1 MDLTQ
6 VKLNKTEWD
15 SIEIPLRPEE
25 LRIVK
30 LIMSG
35 YTDLWIKTNH
45 NTSLASYLRLSNTID
60 GLDDYLFQE
69 YFEKT
74 VQTIDPTLLPT
85 VRKVKLRKGDLMKIN
100 LNKADNLAIFN
111 VYETK
116 LLELIR
122 NICKSHAERKE
133 FHVDY
138 FTLHSLRQNLVTGM
152 NIYVINCIDTL
163 LERHADKV
171 SITKLVMDAH
181 NVIEKNKMLIHNE
194 DTTLYSHQRDI
205 FQKLQNPDMTTR
217 VATYMEAHSTY
228 KTAQEAFIKAEQ
240 ADDDDAFYAAEKAQ
254 HLASN
259 EVDRIQKPTCAN
271 LVLYTAPTGT
281 GKTLTPLALSQG
293 YAVIFVCAA
302 RHVGLALAKSA
313 ISVSRKVA
321 FAFGCDSADDIRL
334 HYAAASVY
342 SIHPRTGKIWKVDN
356 SAGEKVQIMICDVKS
371 YLCAMYYMRAFNPI
385 DNLLTFWDEPTI
397 GLDVEDHPLHEH
409 IHALWRENIVPNVVL
424 SSATL
429 PNADE
434 ISETV
439 NDFDARFGTASGMT
453 ETCLTSISSHDCKKT
468 IPLIDKAG
476 FSVMPHYLT
485 DDDYDIVY
493 RSARHCLA
501 NPTLLR
507 YLDLEECVSFIKYA
521 ETNNYIPD
529 RHMIMRRFSDL
540 SDVTMTNVKLHYINT
555 VINITPGC
563 WGAMCVGIRSLR
575 SPKLYTNNS
584 LDSSGMRITKSHS
597 IGPGTTVF
605 PSAHNPSIKLNTKD
619 GNKLTRSDS
628 VIPARTEPVTPVV
641 ASSSNPGVYITTKD
655 AYTLTDGP
663 TLFLTDDIE
672 KIAKFYLK
680 QSYIPASILSIILER
695 IDFNNGLS
703 ERIADVEQ
711 KLETLTEKL
720 DAATSSG
727 DTGGQKGSKSRVDKG
742 KKSSG
747 TTSAARDTDDTRT
760 TLGKLSQERNMLYEM
775 IKNVELDEIFV
786 PNKVPHA
793 ARWAETPDTTSGF
806 ASDISNEIICQ
817 IMAIDG
823 VNDTWKILLLMGI
836 GVFANHNSQSY
847 TEIIKRM
854 ADEQRL
860 YLIIASSDYIYG
872 TNYQFC
878 HGYLGKDIA
887 LTQQKA
893 IQSIGR
899 VGRNN
904 IQQTYSVRLRDDAQ
918 ANLLLLPSENK
929 IEVHNMNNLFTS

>member
-1 MDLTQ
+1 MDFSQ

-25 LRIVK
+25 IRVIK

-45 NTSLASYLRLSNTID
+45 NKSLATHIRISETID

-74 VQTIDPTLLPT
+74 VRSFDPTLLPNI
-85 VRKVKLRKGDLMKIN
+85 RKVKMKKGDLMKIN
-100 LNKADNLAIFN
+100 LNKADNIAVFN

-116 LLELIR
+116 LLELMR
-122 NICKSHAERKE
+122 SICECHTENKE
-133 FHVDY
+133 FHIDY
-138 FTLHSLRQNLVTGM
+138 FTLYNLRKNFVPRLNTH
-152 NIYVINCIDTL
+152 ILRCIDII
-163 LERHADKV
+163 LERHAD
-171 SITKLVMDAH
+171 SIEIQKLVLDAH

-205 FQKLQNPDMTTR
+205 FQILQNPNMKERLAEYLD
-217 VATYMEAHSTY
+217 AESTY
-228 KTAQEAFIKAEQ
+228 KLTEAEFINAEQ
-240 ADDDDAFYAAEKAQ
+240 GDDDELFYDAEKIRNDAQ
-254 HLASN
+254 RKLNSFST
-259 EVDRIQKPTCAN
+259 PTSAN

-313 ISVSRKVA
+313 ISVGRKIA

-342 SIHPRTGKIWKVDN
+342 STHPKTGKIWKVDN

-397 GLDVEDHPLHEH
+397 GLDTPEHPLHEH
-409 IHALWRENIVPNVVL
+409 IHELWSKNIIPNMVL

-429 PNADE
+429 PNADK
-434 ISETV
+434 ITETI
-439 NDFDARFGTASGMT
+439 NDFDTRFGSEMT
-453 ETCLTSISSHDCKKT
+453 ESCLTTINSHDCKKT

-476 FSVMPHYLT
+476 YCVMPHYLT
-485 DDDYDIVY
+485 KDDYEVV
-493 RSARHCLA
+493 RTSAQHCLE

-507 YLDLEECVSFIKYA
+507 YLDLEECVNFIQFVEKNKYIRA
-521 ETNNYIPD
+521 GQTIS
-529 RHMIMRRFSDL
+529 RKFIDL
-540 SDVTMTNVKLHYINT
+540 NDITMTNVKLHYIHT
-555 VINITPGC
+555 ILNIMEGC
-563 WGAMCVGIRSLR
+563 WGAICIGLR
-575 SPKLYTNNS
+575 GLRTPKLSTNSS
-584 LDSSGMRITKSHS
+584 LDSSGVRITKSHS

-605 PSAHNPSIKLNTKD
+605 SSASNSKIQMNKND
-619 GNKLTRSDS
+619 GNTLTRSES
-628 VIPARTEPVTPVV
+628 INPIASKSIAPVESK
-641 ASSSNPGVYITTKD
+641 SSSSSPGVYITTRD

-663 TLFLTDDIE
+663 TLFLTDDLE

-680 QSYIPASILSIILER
+680 QSYIPASILTVIMER
-695 IDFNNGLS
+695 INFNNSLS
-703 ERIADVEQ
+703 EKIADVEER
-711 KLETLTEKL
+711 LETLTEKL
-720 DAATSSG
+720 DAAISNTS
-727 DTGGQKGSKSRVDKG
+727 DTGGYKSGRSRSEKG
-742 KKSSG
+742 KKNT
-747 TTSAARDTDDTRT
+747 TTSSSHDLDDSRT
-760 TLGKLSQERNMLYEM
+760 TLGKLNQERNMLYEM
-775 IKNVELDEIFV
+775 IKNIELEEIFV
-786 PNKVPHA
+786 PNKIPHTT
-793 ARWAETPDTTSGF
+793 RWAEDPDTSNGF
-806 ASDISNEIICQ
+806 TSDISNEVICQ

-847 TEIIKRM
+847 TEIMKRM

-878 HGYLGKDIA
+878 HGYLGKDVA

-899 VGRNN
+899 IGRNN
-904 IQQTYSVRLRDDAQ
+904 IQQTYSVRLRDDLQ
-918 ANLLLLPSENK
+918 SKLLLLPSNNN
-929 IEVHNMNNLFTS
+929 IEVQNMNNLFTS

>member
-1 MDLTQ
+1 MDLSQ

-25 LRIVK
+25 LRVVK
-30 LIMSG
+30 LIMDG
-35 YTDLWIKTNH
+35 YNDLWIRTNH
-45 NTSLASYLRLSNTID
+45 NTSIASYLRLPSTID
-60 GLDDYLFQE
+60 GLDDHLFKE

-74 VQTIDPTLLPT
+74 VRAIDPTLVPN
-85 VRKVKLRKGDLMKIN
+85 VRVVKLRKGDLMKIN
-100 LNKADNLAIFN
+100 LNKADNLVMFN
-111 VYETK
+111 VYESK
-116 LLELIR
+116 LLELVR
-122 NICKSHAERKE
+122 SICKSHADRHP
-133 FHVDY
+133 FHIDY
-138 FTLHSLRQNLVTGM
+138 FTLYTLRRNLVSRM
-152 NIYVINCIDTL
+152 NDHVVACIDTVL
-163 LERHADKV
+163 ARHADAVTV
-171 SITKLVMDAH
+171 SALVLDAH

-205 FQKLQNPDMTTR
+205 FQKLQNPEMAER
-217 VATYMEAHSTY
+217 VTAYLNAQ
-228 KTAQEAFIKAEQ
+228 KTLKSAEEEFVAAEQ
-240 ADDDDAFYAAEKAQ
+240 GDDDEVFYAAE
-254 HLASN
+254 N
-259 EVDRIQKPTCAN
+259 ERDAARAAVTTFQTPSHSN

-293 YAVIFVCAA
+293 YAVLFVCAA

-313 ISVSRKVA
+313 ISVGRKVA

-356 SAGEKVQIMICDVKS
+356 SAGEKVQIMVCDVKS

-409 IHALWRENIVPNVVL
+409 IHALWRDNIVPNVVL

-429 PNADE
+429 PTAAE
-434 ISETV
+434 IGDTV
-439 NDFDARFGTASGMT
+439 TNFDTRFGGGDG
-453 ETCLTSISSHDCKKT
+453 TCTTTISSHDCKKT

-476 FSVMPHYLT
+476 FSVMPHYLSK
-485 DDDYDIVY
+485 DDYDVA
-493 RSARHCLA
+493 RASAHHCLA

-507 YLDLEECVSFIKYA
+507 YLDLEECVRFIAYA
-521 ETNNYIPD
+521 ESNSYVGV
-529 RHMIMRRFSDL
+529 RHTISRRFAEL
-540 SDVTMTNVKLHYINT
+540 SDVTMTNVKLQYINT
-555 VINITPGC
+555 VINIIPGC
-563 WGAMCVGIRSLR
+563 WGGMCVGLR
-575 SPKLYTNNS
+575 VSRKPKLVPNAS
-584 LDSSGMRITKSHS
+584 LDKTGTRLSKSRS
-597 IGPGTTVF
+597 IGPGSTVF
-605 PSAHNPSIKLNTKD
+605 SSAQTSAFTTTKGGD
-619 GNKLTRSDS
+619 KLTRTES
-628 VIPARTEPVTPVV
+628 VSPAVSEPMEPATIMAPR
-641 ASSSNPGVYITTKD
+641 ANPGVYITTKD

-663 TLFLTDDIE
+663 TLFLTDDLE
-672 KIAKFYLK
+672 KIARFYLK
-680 QSYIPASILSIILER
+680 QSYIPATTLTVILER
-695 IDFNNGLS
+695 INFNNSLS
-703 ERIADVEQ
+703 ERLADVEQ
-711 KLETLTEKL
+711 RLDTLTEKL
-720 DAATSSG
+720 DAATSNAEP
-727 DTGGQKGSKSRVDKG
+727 TGQKGSKARGDKSS
-742 KKSSG
+742 KKSAGSG
-747 TTSAARDTDDTRT
+747 SSSTRDTDDSRT
-760 TLGKLSQERNMLYEM
+760 TLGKLNQERNMLYGL
-775 IKNVELDEIFV
+775 IKNIELDEIFV

-793 ARWAETPDTTSGF
+793 ARWAENPETSSGF
-806 ASDISNEIICQ
+806 TSDIGNDVICQ

-847 TEIIKRM
+847 TEIMKRM

-878 HGYLGKDIA
+878 HGYLGKDVA

-918 ANLLLLPSENK
+918 ATLLLLPSENN
-929 IEVHNMNNLFTS
+929 IEVGNMNRLFSS